1 MSPSPLL
8 RLARA
13 LDRLTA
19 AAGRIA
25 FVLLAAMT
33 LIGALNAVLRYVGR
47 PLGVSLSS
55 NALFDAQWMLF
66 GLVFLLGAA
75 WTLQQDRHVRVD
87 VLFGRLRP
95 RTRAWIDLLG
105 AVAFLLPFCAL
116 MLWATWPMVEN
127 AWITREG
134 ALDPGGLSRWPI
146 KMLIPLGFVLLGL
159 QGLSEAIKAAH
170 RLRGSSETLPSSS
183 DG

>member
-1 MSPSPLL
+1 MSSPPLL

-19 AAGRIA
+19 AAGRGA
-25 FVLLAAMT
+25 FVLLAVMT

-47 PLGVSLSS
+47 PLGISLSS

-87 VLFGRLRP
+87 VLFSRLRP

-105 AVAFLLPFCAL
+105 AVVFLLPFCGL

-127 AWITREG
+127 AWTTREG
-134 ALDPGGLSRWPI
+134 ALDPGGLPRWPI
-146 KMLIPLGFVLLGL
+146 KVLIPLGFVLLGL
-159 QGLSEAIKAAH
+159 QGISEAIKAAH
-170 RLRGSSETLPSSS
+170 RLRAPSETSPPPS
-183 DG
+183 DA